1 MSKVVKVSDGAYQLI
16 ADVASRHQIYLIDAL
31 DNILFKEGNPIEEE
45 EVDDDGTVQVASN
58 LVEVDEYS
66 VDQQLASQIRVPEVE
81 SDPCPMCGAD
91 VGRSGLLVRRSPMAF
106 MLKHGYYRRCPGCH
120 KERQVA
126 I

>member
-31 DNILFKEGNPIEEE
+31 DNILFNEDLPMAEEE
-45 EVDDDGTVQVASN
+45 DDGGAVQAAPN
-58 LVEVDEYS
+58 PADVDEYR
-66 VDQQLASQIRVPEVE
+66 VDRQREAQTRPPEEE
-81 SDPCPMCGAD
+81 SDPCPKCGAD
-91 VGRSGLLVRRSPMAF
+91 VGWSGLSVRQSPVAF
-106 MLKHGYYRRCPGCH
+106 MLKHGTYRRCPECR

>member
-1 MSKVVKVSDGAYQLI
+1 MK
-16 ADVASRHQIYLIDAL
+16 R
-31 DNILFKEGNPIEEE
+31 IEEE

-66 VDQQLASQIRVPEVE
+66 VDQKLASQIRAPEVE
-81 SDPCPMCGAD
+81 SDPCPMCGAE
-91 VGRSGLLVRRSPMAF
+91 VGWSGLSVRRSPMAL
-106 MLKHGYYRRCPGCH
+106 MLKHGNYRRCPECH